1 MEKITVTEL
10 RSRIYKV
17 TQEVQRTG
25 ESIIVT
31 EHGEPVWKI
40 VPVKKRAS
48 SKALQAN
55 AVKVKSKKQET
66 IWEKWERLGPRDI
79 GVDFERFRWDEKA
92 WEKKWDKILGISPRK
107 GSGKGKRS

>member
-25 ESIIVT
+25 ESIVVT

-40 VPVKKRAS
+40 VPMKKKAK
-48 SKALQAN
+48 SKALQAKTSQ
-55 AVKVKSKKQET
+55 VKGKKQET
-66 IWEKWERLGPRDI
+66 IWEKWERLGPRNI
-79 GVDFERFRWDEKA
+79 LPEGEIERFRWDEAA
-92 WEKKWDKILGISPRK
+92 WEKKWDKILGRSN
-107 GSGKGKRS
+107 GKGKHK